1 MVSPASGLV
10 GKADFLPTVAA
21 VKDWLDANCG
31 AGVDAERPDLRK
43 WINNK
48 QAYRKAHDYQG
59 RKAFRAYCSDLNRV
73 GGKVLAE
80 IEQ

>member
-1 MVSPASGLV
+1 MVNPVFGLV
-10 GKADFLPTVAA
+10 AKDGFTPSIAA
-21 VKDWLDANCG
+21 VRDWLEAHTG
-31 AGVDAERPDLRK
+31 ADDAERPDLRK

-48 QAYRKAHDYQG
+48 HLYRKAYDYQG
-59 RKAFRAYCSDLNRV
+59 VKAFRAYCSDLNRV